1 MAQRTGAKRFLA
13 SAAKST
19 SAGVTL
25 ALVLAAFL
33 LSGCG
38 GGSGDQSSQSA
49 AAGAVGAG
57 EGAAGAQVSSGAKQ
71 GEAEAKTAQAP
82 DEQGGAPGQGPQGQG
97 QRANQGQGAQGQ
109 KQGPRIAQPKG
120 PPEQAPTPAQVA
132 SATVADMR
140 LESPAII
147 AAAGSP
153 GHLAATYTCDGEN
166 SWPAL
171 RWSGVPAG
179 SAELAVFA
187 MNIQPVEGQLFV
199 DWAVAGLDPGLEGI
213 EAGKL
218 PKGAIAGTNGF
229 GKRGYSICPAGSGEI
244 YMFAVYALPTALSP
258 PKGFDARELRKEILD
273 VSGNV
278 GLLPAVYARG

>member
-1 MAQRTGAKRFLA
+1 MP
-13 SAAKST
+13 
-19 SAGVTL
+19 
-25 ALVLAAFL
+25 
-33 LSGCG
+33 SG
-38 GGSGDQSSQSA
+38 
-49 AAGAVGAG
+49 
-57 EGAAGAQVSSGAKQ
+57 EKQ
-71 GEAEAKTAQAP
+71 GGAEAKTAQAP
-82 DEQGGAPGQGPQGQG
+82 GGQEGAPGKGSEGP
-97 QRANQGQGAQGQ
+97 GQGAGQGQ

-132 SATVADMR
+132 NATVADMR

-166 SWPAL
+166 SWPEL
-171 RWSGVPAG
+171 HWSGVPAG
-179 SAELAVFA
+179 TAELAVFA

-199 DWAVAGLDPGLEGI
+199 DWAVAGLDPGLEDI

-218 PKGAIAGTNGF
+218 PKRAILGTNGF
-229 GKRGYSICPAGSGEI
+229 GKRGYSICPPGAGEI

-258 PKGFDARELRKEILD
+258 PKGFDSRELRKEVLG